1 MNIDSIIT
9 EWTYRLEK
17 GYPDSEEDYQELHN
31 VLREQTDLS
40 KPERD
45 NIVRRS
51 MGLTEQDN
59 SDEEVADNITNVDL
73 KQLQTTIK
81 SIAPTYAKYLKI
93 FNLFDPN
100 SLGTISEV
108 LLAKLIN
115 QAGGKGERVGA
126 SQGLADVIVNGK
138 PISLKTT
145 NQLRPIALGTDYKQN
160 TNTKL
165 ADQIIDFAAN
175 NKEYLELTID
185 QLSQDENFPSE
196 YAQAINDR
204 INSIARKL
212 SGDDE
217 YFVWA
222 AKSQDTKT
230 KAIKSITLYVLDYQ
244 LEKVIEKLNNGYLY
258 ITTGAWGISSEP
270 GSSSGTVLI
279 QADLQGKYLNVT
291 PTFIRQTIGTEES
304 INIPLIYDEQ
314 LTTSMSPNDLV
325 SNKILNVLN
334 DLSDEL
340 FGQASDGEN
349 DNLSGMGD

>member
-1 MNIDSIIT
+1 
-9 EWTYRLEK
+9 
-17 GYPDSEEDYQELHN
+17 
-31 VLREQTDLS
+31 
-40 KPERD
+40 
-45 NIVRRS
+45 
-51 MGLTEQDN
+51 MGLEEQD
-59 SDEEVADNITNVDL
+59 EEQPNPNDKIADNITNIDL
-73 KQLQTTIK
+73 KQLQSTIK
-81 SIAPTYAKYLKI
+81 NIAPIYAKYLKI

-115 QAGGKGERVGA
+115 QAGGEGEQVGA

-145 NQLRPIALGTDYKQN
+145 NQVKPIALGSDYKQN

-165 ADQIIDFAAN
+165 ADQIIDFVAN
-175 NKEYLELTID
+175 NKEYLELTIG
-185 QLSQDENFPSE
+185 QLLQDENFPSE

-212 SGDDE
+212 AGDDE

-222 AKSQDTKT
+222 AKRQDTKT
-230 KAIKSITLYVLDYQ
+230 KAIMSINLYVLDYQ
-244 LEKVIEKLNNGYLY
+244 TEKVIEKLNNGYLY
-258 ITTGAWGISSEP
+258 ITSGAWGISSEP

-314 LTTSMSPNDLV
+314 LTTNISPADLV
-325 SNKILNVLN
+325 SNKILNVLS
-334 DLSDEL
+334 DLSNEL

-349 DNLSGMGD
+349 DNLSGTEG